1 MGSDELSENPD
12 KILRETYDGLVIP
25 RTFILKEARAVFGRL
40 WKPDDFGFTFPPDN
54 QPQT

>member
-54 QPQT
+54 QPQA